1 MHPLAPDLS
10 TLSQDELFQK
20 YTDLQKRY
28 NQAWRSGPQSIM
40 PQIQM
45 MMDHYQNELNE
56 RSRKQMEEMEKRLND
71 GKGYKG
77 IIDIS
82 WTTIS
87 SADHLQ
93 HQTS

>member
-1 MHPLAPDLS
+1 MHPLAPNLS
-10 TLSQDELFQK
+10 SLNNDELFQK

-45 MMDHYQNELNE
+45 MMDHYQSEISE
-56 RSRKQMEEMEKRLND
+56 RNRKQMVEMEERLAD

-77 IIDIS
+77 IIDIK
-82 WTTIS
+82 
-87 SADHLQ
+87 
-93 HQTS
+93 

>member
-10 TLSQDELFQK
+10 KLSQDELLQK

-45 MMDHYQNELNE
+45 MMDHYQNEISE
-56 RSRKQMEEMEKRLND
+56 RGRKQMEEMEKRLEG

-82 WTTIS
+82 
-87 SADHLQ
+87 
-93 HQTS
+93 